1 MHRRQFFMRLATSL
15 ATGLAVTGSW
25 SVAACAAA
33 RLAGD
38 RPKSTRI
45 AVIIDDIGFSRTRAH
60 RFLSLE
66 IPLSFSILPHVTHT
80 RELAE
85 ALYTAGHEIMLH
97 QPMEPVDKRANPGPG
112 ALYTAYPRQAIVA
125 EIERNIDAVP
135 HVTGVNNHMG
145 SKFTTDPAKMEQALG
160 VVKSRA
166 LFFVDSLTTPRSAGF
181 ATASRIG
188 IAAVRRNIFL
198 DNCLTTQSILL
209 QLARLQ
215 RRALQTGKAVA
226 IGHPYPET
234 VAALR
239 IFDQKLKKDG
249 VQFVPISNL
258 LR

>member
-1 MHRRQFFMRLATSL
+1 MRLAISL

-25 SVAACAAA
+25 SATARAAA
-33 RLAGD
+33 RLGGD
-38 RPKSTRI
+38 RPKTTRI

-60 RFLSLE
+60 RFLPLD
-66 IPLSFSILPHVTHT
+66 IPITFSILPHVNHT

-85 ALYTAGHEIMLH
+85 SLHTAGHEIMLH
-97 QPMEPVDKRANPGPG
+97 QPMEPVDRRSNPGPG

-145 SKFTTDPAKMEQALG
+145 SKFTADPAKMEQALG
-160 VVKSRA
+160 VVKSRS

-181 ATASRIG
+181 ATASRLG

-215 RRALQTGKAVA
+215 RRALLTGKAIA
-226 IGHPYPET
+226 IGHPHPET

-239 IFDQKLKKDG
+239 IFDRKLKKEG
-249 VQFVPISNL
+249 VQFVPISDL
-258 LR
+258 L